1 MARMVS
7 MRFHPWG
14 TIEVPE
20 GYIIREVDAACGAES
35 HSARPHCM
43 PGWEKDLPEGIVVVA
58 GPVLD
63 PDSGSGWIAL
73 VAIPPGAPLVGR
85 PPAEL
90 RIIASRLREDAAKTR
105 EFAEWQRRDFP
116 EYAESLLSEA
126 RWLEEIAD
134 IAEKG
139 LWPPADAR
147 LCIECAYG
155 LDPVEGRCPS
165 CAHADCCN
173 PDVPGAFRCDLCM
186 NLCCRYCLR
195 WVPDCQRGLY
205 GPPIRYWPRLG
216 RRPASRDLG
225 P

>member
-20 GYIIREVDAACGAES
+20 GHIIREVDAACGAES
-35 HSARPHCM
+35 HSAHPRCM
-43 PGWEKDLPEGIVVVA
+43 PGWEKNLPEGAVVVA
-58 GPVLD
+58 DPVLD

-90 RIIASRLREDAAKTR
+90 RILASRLREDAAKIR
-105 EFAEWQRRDFP
+105 ETAEWRRRDFP
-116 EYAESLLSEA
+116 EYAELLLSLAGQREG
-126 RWLEEIAD
+126 LAD
-134 IAEKG
+134 IAETG
-139 LWPPADAR
+139 LWPPEGVE
-147 LCIECAYG
+147 LCVECAYG
-155 LDPVEGRCPS
+155 LDPEEGECPT
-165 CAHADCCN
+165 CAGMDCCGPPYN
-173 PDVPGAFRCDLCM
+173 AFRCALCA
-186 NLCCRYCLR
+186 NLCCRDCLR